1 MNFSLLKVINRA
13 DKMSREDYEQY
24 IGLFIKQLESVT
36 CHIENRSNI
45 TIEMKRQE
53 FTAAVLLDSIKLIQ
67 QANEVSC

>member
-13 DKMSREDYEQY
+13 DKMSREDYEEY

-36 CHIENRSNI
+36 SHIENRSNI

-53 FTAAVLLDSIKLIQ
+53 FTAAVVLDSIKLIQ

>member
-36 CHIENRSNI
+36 SHIENRSNI